1 VWRRQNYPRKQDQF
15 LFKKTLCLI
24 HDGSQEK
31 EERCS
36 RGSDDFFGVGA
47 A

>member
-1 VWRRQNYPRKQDQF
+1 MWRRQNYSREQDQF
-15 LFKKTLCLI
+15 LSKKHCAFFTTAAK
-24 HDGSQEK
+24 K